1 MFYKKTVRDIDLRDK
16 TVLLRADYNVPIE
29 NGQIT
34 DDYRITQS
42 LDTIYYLLSQNCKVI
57 ICSHLGRPDGKAEP
71 AFSLFP
77 VAKRLNQIL
86 EKRVEFVTDCV
97 GEQAKKA
104 AAGIEKGQILLLEN
118 LRFHK
123 EEEENDDGFASELA
137 SLAEVFVQDAF
148 GVVHRAHASTE
159 AITRH
164 LPSVSGLLLEKEV
177 DIITNVMSDPKRPL
191 MAIIGG
197 AKIAD
202 KIDILRRF
210 ISIADFVAVGG
221 AMANTFLTAKGVD
234 IGDSLYDKE
243 NIHLAQDIIN
253 QAEAETKKRDFVF
266 SLPFDA
272 VVAHKIDKTQPTR
285 IVDWTAHVVADIE
298 NYPKR
303 PPRSSSNVAAH
314 ELILDIGPFS
324 GAYIAG
330 AARMVKTVIWNGTMG
345 VTETESLQGAIGPY
359 SHGTDLII
367 QAITGDLG
375 PKPFTVVGG
384 GDTVGYVESRKLVAA
399 FNHVSTGGGAS
410 LDLMSGHHLPGVEAL
425 MNKDGDN

>member
-1 MFYKKTVRDIDLRDK
+1 MFYKKTIRDIDLRDK

-29 NGQIT
+29 QGQIT

-57 ICSHLGRPDGKAEP
+57 ICSHLGRPDGKP
-71 AFSLFP
+71 TPDFSLFP

-86 EKRVEFVTDCV
+86 EKKVEFVTESI

-104 AAGIEKGQILLLEN
+104 AEGLDHGQILLLEN

-123 EEEENDDGFASELA
+123 EEEENDDAFASQLA
-137 SLAEVFVQDAF
+137 SLAEIFVQDAF
-148 GVVHRAHASTE
+148 GVVHRAHASTQ

-177 DIITNVMSDPKRPL
+177 DTITSVMSDPKRPL
-191 MAIIGG
+191 MAVIGG

-210 ISIADFVAVGG
+210 ITIADFVAVGG
-221 AMANTFLTAKGVD
+221 AMANTFLAAKGID

-243 NIHLAQDIIN
+243 NIHLAHDIVN
-253 QAEAETKKRDFVF
+253 QAQAESQKRDFVF
-266 SLPFDA
+266 CLPFDA
-272 VVAHKIDKTQPTR
+272 VVAHKIDKTQATR
-285 IVDWTAHVVADIE
+285 IVDWSAHVVADIE

-303 PPRSSSNVAAH
+303 PPRSSSSVAAH

-330 AARMVKTVIWNGTMG
+330 AARMMKTVIWNGTMG
-345 VTETESLQGAIGPY
+345 VTETEGLQGPIGPY
-359 SHGTDLII
+359 AHGTDLII

-410 LDLMSGHHLPGVEAL
+410 LDLMSGRTLPGVEAL
-425 MNKDGDN
+425 LNKEGN